1 MNEHNN
7 TFHNKH
13 NDFSKDVN
21 KKDPKFQVADH
32 ARISKYKVLEQT
44 VDSQVYASSLQH

>member
-32 ARISKYKVLEQT
+32 ARISKYKVLEHT
-44 VDSQVYASSLQH
+44 VDSQVCASTLQH

>member
-7 TFHNKH
+7 THLNKH
-13 NDFSKDVN
+13 NDFSKDVIER
-21 KKDPKFQVADH
+21 DPKFQVADP

-44 VDSQVYASSLQH
+44 VDSQVCVLSLQH